1 MRTGRRW
8 LAAYG
13 VSLARMLG
21 VSLTLGL
28 ALTLGGC
35 SAKVRGDMTP
45 PAGSAAWDSRFDLV
59 FDDHYTAIP
68 VQMTGRAPGDV
79 IDQKRFAQRLGHA
92 DLVVLVTV
100 DQVWSRGLY
109 AGTPQQRA
117 SVTLGQVLHGELA
130 RGVRSEQVLE
140 LRGGD
145 ALPAELGGQVML
157 LFLRWAP
164 GEGAGFHHHLMRAD
178 EDVITL
184 IETMVRHARAAG
196 QLKRPGGTKKSRRK
210 KT

>member
-1 MRTGRRW
+1 MGTGRRW
-8 LAAYG
+8 FAALA
-13 VSLARMLG
+13 VSLALLG
-21 VSLTLGL
+21 CG
-28 ALTLGGC
+28 
-35 SAKVRGDMTP
+35 AKGRGELTP
-45 PAGSAAWDSRFDLV
+45 PAGAPQWDRRFDVV

-68 VQMTGRAPGDV
+68 VQLTGRAPGDV

-92 DLVVLVTV
+92 DLVLLVTV
-100 DQVWSRGLY
+100 DQVWSRGLH

-117 SVTLGQVLHGELA
+117 SVSLGQVLRGELA

-178 EDVITL
+178 EDVLTL
-184 IETMVRHARAAG
+184 IDAMVRHARAAG
-196 QLKRPGGTKKSRRK
+196 QMDRPGTGKGRRK
-210 KT
+210 KP

>member
-1 MRTGRRW
+1 MGTGRRGIAA
-8 LAAYG
+8 LA
-13 VSLARMLG
+13 VSLALVQAGCAR
-21 VSLTLGL
+21 
-28 ALTLGGC
+28 GG
-35 SAKVRGDMTP
+35 RGELTP
-45 PAGSAAWDSRFDLV
+45 PAGAPQWDPLFDVV

-68 VQMTGRAPGDV
+68 VQLTGRAPGDV

-92 DLVVLVTV
+92 DLVMLVTV

-109 AGTPQQRA
+109 AGAPQQRA
-117 SVTLGQVLHGELA
+117 NVKLGQVLRGELA
-130 RGVRSEQVLE
+130 RGVRDEQVLE

-178 EDVITL
+178 EDVLTL
-184 IETMVRHARAAG
+184 IEAMVRHAREAG
-196 QLKRPGGTKKSRRK
+196 QLDTPKTRRGRRNKS
-210 KT
+210 

>member
-1 MRTGRRW
+1 MGTGRRW
-8 LAAYG
+8 IAALA
-13 VSLARMLG
+13 VSLALM
-21 VSLTLGL
+21 
-28 ALTLGGC
+28 GC
-35 SAKVRGDMTP
+35 SKAGRGELTS
-45 PAGSAAWDSRFDLV
+45 PAGAPQWDPRFDVV

-68 VQMTGRAPGDV
+68 VQLTGRAPGDV

-117 SVTLGQVLHGELA
+117 SVSLGKVLRGELA
-130 RGVRSEQVLE
+130 RGVRGEQVLE

-178 EDVITL
+178 EDVLTL
-184 IETMVRHARAAG
+184 IDAMVRHARAAG
-196 QLKRPGGTKKSRRK
+196 QIDRPKKGRRSR
-210 KT
+210 T

>member
-1 MRTGRRW
+1 MRIGRRW
-8 LAAYG
+8 LAA
-13 VSLARMLG
+13 LA
-21 VSLTLGL
+21 VSLTLV
-28 ALTLGGC
+28 GC
-35 SAKVRGDMTP
+35 ARSRARGELTP
-45 PAGSAAWDSRFDLV
+45 PAGSPAWDSRFDLV

-68 VQMTGRAPGDV
+68 VQLTGRAPGDV

-109 AGTPQQRA
+109 ASTPQQRA
-117 SVTLGQVLHGELA
+117 SVTLGQVLHGEMA
-130 RGVRSEQVLE
+130 RGVRREQVLE

-145 ALPAELGGQVML
+145 ALPAVLGGKVML

-184 IETMVRHARAAG
+184 IDAMVRHARAAG
-196 QLKRPGGTKKSRRK
+196 ELERPGSRSRRRK

>member
-1 MRTGRRW
+1 MGTGRRW
-8 LAAYG
+8 IAALA
-13 VSLARMLG
+13 VSLAL
-21 VSLTLGL
+21 V
-28 ALTLGGC
+28 GC
-35 SAKVRGDMTP
+35 ARTGRGELTP
-45 PAGSAAWDSRFDLV
+45 PASAAQWDTRFDVV

-68 VQMTGRAPGDV
+68 VQLTGRAPGDV

-92 DLVVLVTV
+92 DLVLLVTV
-100 DQVWSRGLY
+100 DQVWSRGLH

-117 SVTLGQVLHGELA
+117 SVSLGKVLRGELA
-130 RGVRSEQVLE
+130 RGVHSEQVLE

-178 EDVITL
+178 EDVLTL
-184 IETMVRHARAAG
+184 IDAMVRHARAAG
-196 QLKRPGGTKKSRRK
+196 QMDRPATRSGRRK

>member
-1 MRTGRRW
+1 MGTGRRW
-8 LAAYG
+8 IAALA
-13 VSLARMLG
+13 VSLALVGCAR
-21 VSLTLGL
+21 
-28 ALTLGGC
+28 GG
-35 SAKVRGDMTP
+35 RGELTP
-45 PAGSAAWDSRFDLV
+45 PAGAPQWDPLFDGV

-68 VQMTGRAPGDV
+68 VQLTGRAPGDV

-92 DLVVLVTV
+92 DLVMLVTV

-117 SVTLGQVLHGELA
+117 SVSLGQVLRGELA
-130 RGVRSEQVLE
+130 RGVRGEQVLE

-145 ALPAELGGQVML
+145 VLPAELGGQVML

-178 EDVITL
+178 EEILTL
-184 IETMVRHARAAG
+184 IDAMVRHARAAG
-196 QLKRPGGTKKSRRK
+196 QLEGPKTRRGRRNKS
-210 KT
+210 